1 MMTVDEMHAPTIIA
15 MQLSSSK
22 NSLVDQDYA
31 TA

>member
-1 MMTVDEMHAPTIIA
+1 MTVDEMHAPTIIA
-15 MQLSSSK
+15 MQLSSK